1 VLDVELA
8 VLFQFTDAKDID
20 FKSEIIR
27 IYDKLNKDKQ
37 LTLYKVAKSL
47 E

>member
-1 VLDVELA
+1 MLDVELA
-8 VLFQFTDAKDID
+8 VLFQITDAKDID